1 VLLHF
6 ALSGLSEWKS
16 VSDPQQSFDILLS
29 WLDADRDAAGIK
41 YENIRTSL
49 IRIFISNGFDDAEDL
64 ADVVINRVTAKISDM
79 IDTYVGEPTAFFF
92 AVARNVAHE
101 ARRRKEIATDKIP
114 ETTVID
120 RATSDTYDCLVECLA
135 GIVED
140 KRELILEYYLYEGKD
155 KITHHRL
162 MARNLGV
169 TDGALRTRAH
179 HIRTSLEKC
188 VVKCEKRLSR
198 KQKPTWGALLKR
210 PGLPTVTSKER
221 RP

>member
-1 VLLHF
+1 M
-6 ALSGLSEWKS
+6 
-16 VSDPQQSFDILLS
+16 SDPQQPFEILLS

-49 IRIFISNGFDDAEDL
+49 IRIFISYGFDDAEDL
-64 ADVVINRVTAKISDM
+64 ADITIERVTAKIPDM
-79 IDTYVGEPTAFFF
+79 IDTYVGEPAAFFI

-114 ETTVID
+114 ETTVI
-120 RATSDTYDCLVECLA
+120 AGITTDTYDCLVGCLA
-135 GIVED
+135 VMVED
-140 KRELILEYYLYEGKD
+140 KRELILDYYLYEGKE
-155 KITHHRL
+155 KITYHRL
-162 MARNLGV
+162 MAQSLGV

-179 HIRTSLEKC
+179 HLRASLEKC
-188 VVKCEKRLSR
+188 VVKCEKSLSR

-210 PGLPTVTSKER
+210 PGLPTAPSKER